1 MTNSVIT
8 TTKEELQKAIETE
21 ASKLATEKVRTLN
34 PLNTMSNGFVK
45 VKAEHDIKRDQA
57 RIVGDWIYAITRGKL
72 GVAEDIANK
81 ANQTYVTR
89 ANFNTGTNSQGGF
102 AVPQFW
108 VEEIMSYA
116 DRFAYARQ
124 LAKIYPMRGK
134 TENITSSGAFSAAV
148 VAEGSSLTLTDSA
161 NFYTGTALTA
171 KKIVGGCIVSEEQL
185 RDATPAFLDYTISG
199 LAQAIAEAEDK
210 QFFKGTGNAP
220 EFTGALNLAGTSV
233 VFQGGASNSGKDTF
247 AEISWKD
254 LINLRLAVNSSVG
267 ANGVF
272 VVPQSVFGHLLKE
285 TDGVNGRPIWD
296 MIRPLE
302 VNSIGLTALTNNS
315 YITPTGRPMHVVP
328 DSLFPT
334 SAVTTPSA
342 IYADFSQ
349 YSILGIREDIVIDEY
364 KEYFATQGL
373 GGTSQRGIMVSES
386 IGIAFPAPSAIG
398 ILKTSTT

>member
-1 MTNSVIT
+1 MNSNIIT
-8 TTKEELQKAIETE
+8 TTKDDLNKVIETKAAE
-21 ASKLATEKVRTLN
+21 MAAEKLRTMNPVNVPAT
-34 PLNTMSNGFVK
+34 GFVK
-45 VKAEHDIKRDQA
+45 VKAEHDTRNDKA
-57 RIVGDWIYAITRGKL
+57 RVVANYITAITKGQIGL
-72 GVAEDIANK
+72 AEEIANR
-81 ANQTYVTR
+81 ANEQYLTR

-116 DRFAYARQ
+116 DRFGYARA

-134 TENITSSGAFSAAV
+134 VENIASSGSFSAAV

-171 KKIVGGCIVSEEQL
+171 KKIVGGCIVSDEQL

-199 LAQAIAEAEDK
+199 LAQAVAEAEDK

-220 EFTGALNLAGTSV
+220 EFTGCLALSGTSV
-233 VFQGGASNSGKDTF
+233 VYQGGASNSGKTGF
-247 AEISWKD
+247 SNISWKD

-267 ANGVF
+267 SNGVF
-272 VVPQSVFGHLLKE
+272 VVPQSVFGFLLKE
-285 TDGVNGRPIWD
+285 TDAVNGRPIWD
-296 MIRPLE
+296 MIRPME
-302 VNSIGLTALTNNS
+302 VNSIGLTALENNT
-315 YITPTGRPMHVVP
+315 YVTPTGRPMHVVP

-334 SAVTTPSA
+334 SAVTTASA
-342 IYADFSQ
+342 VYADFSQ
-349 YSILGIREDIVIDEY
+349 YSILGIREDVAVDEY
-364 KEYFATQGL
+364 KEYFASTGL

-398 ILKTSTT
+398 VLKTSTT

>member
-1 MTNSVIT
+1 MNNIIT
-8 TTKEELQKAIETE
+8 TTKDELNKYVETKAQE
-21 ASKLATEKVRTLN
+21 LATEKLRASN
-34 PLNTMSNGFVK
+34 PLNVPATGFVK
-45 VKAEHDIKRDQA
+45 VKAEHDAKRDQA
-57 RIVGDWIYAITRGKL
+57 RIVADYITEITKGNIGK
-72 GVAEDIANK
+72 AEDIANR
-81 ANQTYVTR
+81 ANERYITR

-108 VEEIMSYA
+108 VEEIMRYS
-116 DRFAYARQ
+116 DIFGYARA

-134 TENITSSGAFSAAV
+134 TENITSSGSFSAAV
-148 VAEGSSLTLTDSA
+148 VSEGSSLTLTDSA
-161 NFYTGTALTA
+161 NFYTGTTLTA
-171 KKIVGGCIVSEEQL
+171 KRIVGGCIVSEEQL

-199 LAQAIAEAEDK
+199 LAQAVAEAEDK

-220 EFTGALNLAGTSV
+220 EFTGCLNLSGTSV
-233 VFQGGASNSGKDTF
+233 VYQGGASNSGKDTF

-254 LINLRLAVNSSVG
+254 LINLRLAVNASVG

-272 VVPQSVFGHLLKE
+272 VVPQSVFGYLLKE

-302 VNSIGLTALTNNS
+302 VPSIGLTALENNT

-349 YSILGIREDIVIDEY
+349 YSILGIREDVVVDEY
-364 KEYFATQGL
+364 KEYFANTGL
-373 GGTSQRGIMVSES
+373 GGTSQRGIMVAES